1 MMRLIIDHHNMKIS
15 ISISNCAQL
24 LLGKGDRCEFQSS
37 LDTKSGEENKKSRE
51 ANTKSEEVSTK
62 SGEANGKSGEVRSV
76 SGGFHPDPTKP
87 QTPADRPKC
96 KLR

>member
-1 MMRLIIDHHNMKIS
+1 MHS
-15 ISISNCAQL
+15 CCEAWEE
-24 LLGKGDRCEFQSS
+24 LGKGDRCEFQSS

-76 SGGFHPDPTKP
+76 SGGFQPDPTKP